1 VGASPSVALP
11 ICGAELGHYLHC
23 RIGCGRRS
31 LPFPA
36 TTEAET
42 PDSRWDSA
50 FLSIFPRCYSSVRAA
65 PVSARYEVT
74 NVEEIQEARKAQ
86 DEHFKSRSTTEKGE
100 GVYATRSFMAG
111 ETVMEGVIEEVLS
124 GNSVHASQIGE
135 NTYVLHGG
143 LVPMVN
149 HSCDPNCGIRV
160 NETGAHDFAA
170 IRDIKAN
177 EELTFDYA
185 MRNYSVDNFPKICR
199 CGTQICRGKITGWKD
214 LPPERKAAYAGH
226 IAPYLLDLDAK
237 A

>member
-1 VGASPSVALP
+1 M
-11 ICGAELGHYLHC
+11 
-23 RIGCGRRS
+23 
-31 LPFPA
+31 
-36 TTEAET
+36 
-42 PDSRWDSA
+42 
-50 FLSIFPRCYSSVRAA
+50 
-65 PVSARYEVT
+65 T
-74 NVEEIQEARKAQ
+74 NLEKIQEARKAQ
-86 DEHFKSRSTTEKGE
+86 DEHFESRATDEKGE

-111 ETVMEGVIEEVLS
+111 ETVMVGVIEKVLS

-135 NTYVLHGG
+135 NIYVLHGG

-160 NETGAHDFAA
+160 NETGAHDFVA

-199 CGTQICRGKITGWKD
+199 CGAQICRGKITGWKD

-237 A
+237 AAQLVEGFHA